1 MIMIENNS
9 RKYSLKEICLENYD
23 IRTAKEIATK
33 FGFSYH
39 SVRVMMSELK
49 LPQPRQRNSIGTLKL
64 YKEWE
69 LLAEYRY
76 FGNQAKKDKMNE
88 WVKWTRHLEGKFF
101 IHVMF

>member
-1 MIMIENNS
+1 MIEDNL
-9 RKYSLKEICLENYD
+9 KKSLKEICLENYD

-39 SVRVMMSELK
+39 SVRTTMCELG
-49 LPQPRQRNSIGTLKL
+49 LPQPRTRKSIGVMKL

-76 FGNQAKKDKMNE
+76 FGNQAKKDKINE
-88 WVKWTRHLEGKFF
+88 WVKCTRHLEGKFF
-101 IHVMF
+101 IHIMF